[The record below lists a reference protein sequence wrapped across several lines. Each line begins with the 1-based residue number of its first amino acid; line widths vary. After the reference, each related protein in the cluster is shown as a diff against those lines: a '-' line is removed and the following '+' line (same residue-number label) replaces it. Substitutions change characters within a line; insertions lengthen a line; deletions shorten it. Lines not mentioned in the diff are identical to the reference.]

1 MSYKYFLPLLLCA
14 QILLAQETK
23 KDSITQLEEVIIS
36 EKRVS
41 NPIIGITSTD
51 IIGATTFENYSPLD
65 IASSMNQIS
74 GVYLL
79 SGALNTNRITIRGV
93 GARTPFGTDKLRLY
107 YNEIPITDGSGFST
121 IEAFD
126 LENLGSIEVI
136 KGPKGSAY
144 GSNLGGAILLQS
156 KTQKS
161 EGSVLTNNFTL
172 GSYELLKNNLDFS
185 HLSGKVDLSLKYG
198 HMETNGYRENSR
210 FERDAVLL
218 NTSYSINTQNK
229 IELLIN
235 YIDYTA
241 QIPSSLS
248 QDAFEEDPTQAAFT
262 WKQAQGFEANK
273 YTLLGLTYSHAF
285 SQNFKNA
292 SSIFYSYL
300 DHYEPR
306 PFNILDEFTNGFG
319 FRTNF
324 SGSFDLPTG
333 ETVYSL
339 GAELYKDEYHWGTF
353 ENLYRDN
360 NGDGSLK
367 GDQISDNRE
376 FRRQLSV
383 FGVITMPLSSKFLVQ
398 AGFNIN
404 NTSYDFQDIFNTAED
419 NKSADRNF
427 KTIFLPNLDLSYAF
441 TDNHLLYANISKG
454 FSNPSL
460 EETLTPEGI
469 INPDIAQETGINY
482 ELGTN
487 LYLVNKKLN
496 LKVAI
501 YQMDIKNL
509 LVAQR
514 VGEDQF
520 IGKNAGRTKHQGL
533 EVEANY
539 RFKLTTD
546 LALSPFLSYTYNDH
560 NFVDFVDG
568 DTDYSG
574 NPLTGVPKNKLTAGM
589 QLKHSSGF
597 YWNTTL
603 QHIDEIPLN
612 DATTLYS
619 EAFTLLNTK
628 MGYRKEIARDLVI
641 GADFGMNNI
650 TNAKYAQSV
659 LINAVGFGGA
669 APRYYYP
676 GNARNYYGSLQL
688 SYKL

>member
-1 MSYKYFLPLLLCA
+1 MVLLT
-14 QILLAQETK
+14 QILLGQEIK
-23 KDSITQLEEVIIS
+23 KDSITQLEEVVLS

-41 NPIIGITSTD
+41 NPVIGITTTD
-51 IIGATTFENYSPLD
+51 VIGATTFENYSPLD
-65 IASSMNQIS
+65 IASSINQIS
-74 GVYLL
+74 GVFLL

-156 KTQKS
+156 KTQKTD
-161 EGSVLTNNFTL
+161 GSTLTNNFTL
-172 GSYELLKNNLDFS
+172 GSYSLLKNNLDFS
-185 HLSGKVDLSLKYG
+185 HRNGNMDLSLKYG
-198 HMETNGYRENSR
+198 HMDTDGYRENSR
-210 FERDAVLL
+210 FERDAILL
-218 NTSYSINTQNK
+218 NTSYTINTHNK
-229 IELLIN
+229 IELLVN

-241 QIPSSLS
+241 QIPSSIS
-248 QDAFEEDPTQAAFT
+248 KDAFDEDPTQAAFT
-262 WKQAQGFEANK
+262 WKQAKGFEANK
-273 YTLLGLTYSHAF
+273 YTLLGLTYTHAF
-285 SQNFKNA
+285 SKSLKNA

-324 SGSFDLPTG
+324 TGSFKIPAG
-333 ETVYSL
+333 ETNYSF
-339 GAELYKDEYHWGTF
+339 GSELYKDEYHWGTF

-360 NGDGSLK
+360 NGNGSLK
-367 GDQISDNRE
+367 GDQISNNRE
-376 FRRQLSV
+376 FRRQLNI
-383 FGVITMPLSSKFLVQ
+383 FGTITLPLSSRFLVQ

-404 NTSYDFQDIFNTAED
+404 DTSYDFQDIFNTAEN
-419 NKSADRNF
+419 NKSAKRNF

-441 TDNHLLYANISKG
+441 SDNHLLYANISKG

-460 EETLTPEGI
+460 EETLTPSGV
-469 INPDIAQETGINY
+469 INPDIAQETGVNY

-487 LYLVNKKLN
+487 LLLANKKLQ
-496 LKVAI
+496 LKVAL

-539 RFKLTTD
+539 RFKITPD
-546 LALSPFLSYTYNDH
+546 LALSPFFSYTFNNH
-560 NFVDFVDG
+560 NFEVFIDG

-574 NPLTGVPKNKLTAGM
+574 NPLTGVPKNKLNSGI

-603 QHIDEIPLN
+603 QHVDQIPLD

-619 EAFTLLNTK
+619 EPFTLLNTRL
-628 MGYRKEIARDLVI
+628 GYKKEIARDFVI

-650 TNAKYAQSV
+650 GNRQYAQSV

>member
-1 MSYKYFLPLLLCA
+1 MPLVLCA
-14 QILLAQETK
+14 QIILAQEVK
-23 KDSITQLEEVIIS
+23 KDSITQLEEVVIS

-41 NPIIGITSTD
+41 NPVIGITATD
-51 IIGATTFENYSPLD
+51 VIGATTFENYSPLD
-65 IASSMNQIS
+65 IASSINQIS

-107 YNEIPITDGSGFST
+107 YNEIPITNGSGFST

-136 KGPKGSAY
+136 KGPKGSSY

-156 KTQKS
+156 KHLKKT
-161 EGSVLTNNFTL
+161 GSQLTNNFTL
-172 GSYELLKNNLDFS
+172 GSYNLIKNNLDLS
-185 HLSGKVDLSLKYG
+185 HQEGKIDLSLKYG
-198 HMETNGYRENSR
+198 HMETDGYRENNR
-210 FERDAVLL
+210 FEREAILM
-218 NTSYSINTQNK
+218 NTTYAFDDQNK
-229 IELLIN
+229 IDLLVN
-235 YIDYTA
+235 YIDYFA

-248 QDAFEEDPTQAAFT
+248 QDAFEEDPRQAAFT

-273 YTLLGLTYSHAF
+273 YTLLGLTYSHMF
-285 SQNFKNA
+285 SQKFKN
-292 SSIFYSYL
+292 STSIFYSYL

-324 SGSFDLPTG
+324 SGSFDIPAG
-333 ETVYSL
+333 GAVYSF
-339 GAELYKDEYHWGTF
+339 GSELYKDEYHWGTY

-360 NGDGSLK
+360 NGNGSLK
-367 GDQISDNRE
+367 GNQISNNRE
-376 FRRQLSV
+376 FRNQLNV
-383 FGVITMPLSSKFLVQ
+383 FGTITLPLSRNFLVQ

-404 NTSYDFQDIFNTAED
+404 NTSYDFRDIFNTAED
-419 NKSADRNF
+419 NKSAERNF
-427 KTIFLPNLDLSYAF
+427 KTIFLPNVDLSYALSE
-441 TDNHLLYANISKG
+441 DASLYANISKG

-460 EETLTPEGI
+460 EETLTPDGV
-469 INPDIAQETGINY
+469 INPEIAQETGINY
-482 ELGTN
+482 ELGTD
-487 LYLVNKKLN
+487 LLLASKKLN
-496 LKVAI
+496 LSVAI

-533 EVEANY
+533 ELETNY
-539 RFKLTTD
+539 RIKINPD
-546 LALSPFLSYTYNDH
+546 LAISPFISYTYNH
-560 NFVDFVDG
+560 HKFEDFVDG
-568 DTDYSG
+568 DNDYSG
-574 NPLTGVPKNKLTAGM
+574 NPLTGVPKNKINAGL

-612 DATTLYS
+612 DASTLFS
-619 EAFTLLNTK
+619 NRFTLLNTK
-628 MGYRKEIARDLVI
+628 LGYSKEIARSFVI
-641 GADFGMNNI
+641 GIDFGINNI
-650 TNAKYAQSV
+650 GDSQYAQSV

>member
-1 MSYKYFLPLLLCA
+1 MVLLT
-14 QILLAQETK
+14 QILLGQEIK
-23 KDSITQLEEVIIS
+23 KDSITLLEEVVVS
-36 EKRVS
+36 EKKVA
-41 NPIIGITSTD
+41 NPVIGITATD

-65 IASSMNQIS
+65 IASSINQIS

-156 KTQKS
+156 KTQKTD
-161 EGSVLTNNFTL
+161 GSALTNNFTL
-172 GSYELLKNNLDFS
+172 GSYGLLKNNLDFV
-185 HLSGKVDLSLKYG
+185 HRSGNVDLSLKYG
-198 HMETNGYRENSR
+198 HMETDGYRENSR
-210 FERDAVLL
+210 FERDAILL
-218 NTSYSINTQNK
+218 NTSYLINTQNK
-229 IELLIN
+229 VELLVN

-248 QDAFEEDPTQAAFT
+248 KDAFDEDPTQAAFT
-262 WKQAQGFEANK
+262 WKQAKGFEANK
-273 YTLLGLTYSHAF
+273 YTLLGLTYTHSF
-285 SQNFKNA
+285 SENLKNA
-292 SSIFYSYL
+292 TSIFYSYL

-306 PFNILDEFTNGFG
+306 PFNILDEYTNGFG

-324 SGSFDLPTG
+324 TGSFSIPTG
-333 ETVYSL
+333 ETNYSF
-339 GAELYKDEYHWGTF
+339 GSELYKDEYHWGTF

-360 NGDGSLK
+360 NGNGSLQ
-367 GDQISDNRE
+367 GDLISNNRE
-376 FRRQLSV
+376 FRRQLNI
-383 FGVITMPLSSKFLVQ
+383 FGTITLPLSSKFLVQ

-404 NTSYDFQDIFNTAED
+404 DTSYDFQDIFNTAED
-419 NKSADRNF
+419 NKSAKRNF
-427 KTIFLPNLDLSYAF
+427 KTVFLPNLDLSYDF
-441 TDNHLLYANISKG
+441 SDNHLLYANISKG

-460 EETLTPEGI
+460 EETLTPSGV
-469 INPDIAQETGINY
+469 INPDIAQETGVNY

-487 LYLVNKKLN
+487 LLLANKKLQ

-539 RFKLTTD
+539 RFKITPD
-546 LALSPFLSYTYNDH
+546 LALSPFFSYTLNNH
-560 NFVDFVDG
+560 NFEVFVDG

-574 NPLTGVPKNKLTAGM
+574 NPLTGVPKNKLNAGI
-589 QLKHSSGF
+589 QLKHSNGF

-603 QHIDEIPLN
+603 QHIDQIPLD

-619 EAFTLLNTK
+619 EAFTLLNTRL
-628 MGYRKEIARDLVI
+628 GYKKEIARDFVI
-641 GADFGMNNI
+641 GVDFGMNNI
-650 TNAKYAQSV
+650 GNRQYAQSV

-676 GNARNYYGSLQL
+676 GNARNYYSSLQL

>member
-1 MSYKYFLPLLLCA
+1 MNYKLFVPLVLLA
-14 QILLAQETK
+14 QILMGQEIK
-23 KDSITQLEEVIIS
+23 KDSITQLEEVVIS
-36 EKRVS
+36 DKRVS
-41 NPIIGITSTD
+41 NPIIGITATD

-74 GVYLL
+74 GVFLL

-93 GARTPFGTDKLRLY
+93 GARTPYGTDKLRLY
-107 YNEIPITDGSGFST
+107 YNEIPITNGTGFST

-126 LENLGSIEVI
+126 LENLGSIEVV

-156 KTQKS
+156 KTQKTD
-161 EGSVLTNNFTL
+161 GSVLSNNFTL

-185 HLSGKVDLSLKYG
+185 HRSGNIDLSLKYG

-218 NTSYSINTQNK
+218 NTSYSINIRNK
-229 IELLIN
+229 IELLVN

-241 QIPSSLS
+241 QIPSSIS
-248 QDAFEEDPTQAAFT
+248 KDAFDEDPKQAAFT
-262 WKQAQGFEANK
+262 WKQAKGFEANK

-285 SQNFKNA
+285 SKKLKNA
-292 SSIFYSYL
+292 TSIFYSYL

-324 SGSFDLPTG
+324 TGSFSIPTG
-333 ETVYSL
+333 ETNYSF
-339 GAELYKDEYHWGTF
+339 GSELYKDEYHWGTF

-360 NGDGSLK
+360 NGNGSLK
-367 GDQISDNRE
+367 GDQISNNRE
-376 FRRQLSV
+376 FRRQLNI
-383 FGVITMPLSSKFLVQ
+383 FGAITLPLSSRLLVQ

-404 NTSYDFQDIFNTAED
+404 NTFYDFQDIFNTEED
-419 NKSADRNF
+419 NKSAKRDF
-427 KTIFLPNLDLSYAF
+427 KPVFLPNLDVSYAF
-441 TDNHLLYANISKG
+441 SDTHLLYANISKG

-460 EETLTPEGI
+460 EETLTPGGI
-469 INPDIAQETGINY
+469 INPDIAQETGTNY

-487 LYLVNKKLN
+487 LFLAGKKLQ

-533 EVEANY
+533 EVDVNY
-539 RFKLTTD
+539 RFKITPD
-546 LALSPFLSYTYNDH
+546 LALNPFLSYTLNNH
-560 NFVDFVDG
+560 KFIDFVDG
-568 DTDYSG
+568 DSDYSG
-574 NPLTGVPKNKLTAGM
+574 NPLTGVPKNKINTGIQM
-589 QLKHSSGF
+589 KHSNGF

-603 QHIDEIPLN
+603 QHIDEIPLD

-619 EAFTLLNTK
+619 EAFTILNTRL
-628 MGYRKEIARDLVI
+628 GYKKEIARDFMI
-641 GADFGMNNI
+641 GVDLGVNNI
-650 TNAKYAQSV
+650 SDAQYAQSV

>member
-1 MSYKYFLPLLLCA
+1 MDYKYFLPLVFCV
-14 QILLAQETK
+14 QILLAQEIK
-23 KDSITQLEEVIIS
+23 KDSITQLQEVIVS
-36 EKRVS
+36 EMRVS

-65 IASSMNQIS
+65 IASSINQVS

-126 LENLGSIEVI
+126 LENLGSIEII

-161 EGSVLTNNFTL
+161 EGSVLNNNFTV
-172 GSYELLKNNLDFS
+172 GSYELLKNNLDLS
-185 HLSGKVDLSLKYG
+185 HRDGNIDISLKYG
-198 HMETNGYRENSR
+198 HMETDGYRENSR
-210 FERDAVLL
+210 FERDALL
-218 NTSYSINTQNK
+218 MNTSYAINDQNK
-229 IELLIN
+229 IDLLVN
-235 YIDYTA
+235 YIDYMA
-241 QIPSSLS
+241 QIPSSLN

-273 YTLLGLTYSHAF
+273 YTLLGLTYSHTF
-285 SQNFKNA
+285 SKKIKNTTGV
-292 SSIFYSYL
+292 FYSYL

-324 SGSFDLPTG
+324 SGSFDIPTG
-333 ETVYSL
+333 QTVYSF
-339 GAELYKDEYHWGTF
+339 GSELYKDEYHWGTY

-360 NGDGSLK
+360 KGNGSLK
-367 GDQISDNRE
+367 GNQISDNRE
-376 FRRQLSV
+376 FRRQLNV
-383 FGVITMPLSSKFLVQ
+383 FGTITLPLSSKLLVQ

-404 NTSYDFQDIFNTAED
+404 NTSYDFRDIFNPAED
-419 NKSADRNF
+419 NKSAERNF
-427 KTIFLPNLDLSYAF
+427 KTIVLPNLDINYAISE
-441 TDNHLLYANISKG
+441 HQSIYANISKG

-487 LYLVNKKLN
+487 LLLANKKLN
-496 LKVAI
+496 LKVAV

-533 EVEANY
+533 EIEANY
-539 RFKLTTD
+539 RFKVNPD
-546 LALSPFLSYTYNDH
+546 LALSPFVSYTYNNH
-560 NFVDFVDG
+560 NFEEFIDG
-568 DTDYSG
+568 DNDYSD
-574 NPLTGVPKNKLTAGM
+574 NPLTGVPKNKLTAGL

-597 YWNTTL
+597 YWNTTM
-603 QHIDEIPLN
+603 QHIDEIPMN
-612 DATTLYS
+612 DASTLYS
-619 EAFTLLNTK
+619 EAFTILNTK
-628 MGYRKEIARDLVI
+628 LGYRKEIARDLVI
-641 GADFGMNNI
+641 GLDVGINNI
-650 TNAKYAQSV
+650 SDEQYAQSV

-688 SYKL
+688 SYRL

>member
-1 MSYKYFLPLLLCA
+1 MNFRILIPLVLFSNLLK
-14 QILLAQETK
+14 AQEIK
-23 KDSITQLEEVIIS
+23 KDSITQLEEVVIS

-41 NPIIGITSTD
+41 NPVLGITTTD

-65 IASSMNQIS
+65 IASSINQIS

-93 GARTPFGTDKLRLY
+93 GARTPYGTDKLRLY
-107 YNEIPITDGSGFST
+107 YNEIPITNGTGFST

-156 KTQKS
+156 KTQKT
-161 EGSVLTNNFTL
+161 EGSLFANNFTL
-172 GSYELLKNNLDFS
+172 GSYNLLKNNFDFS
-185 HLSGKVDLSLKYG
+185 HRNGNMDMSLKYG
-198 HMETNGYRENSR
+198 HMEIDGYRENSR

-218 NTSYSINTQNK
+218 NTSFAINAQNK
-229 IELLIN
+229 IELLVN

-241 QIPSSLS
+241 QISSSIS
-248 QDAFEEDPTQAAFT
+248 QDAFDEDPTQAAFT
-262 WKQAQGFEANK
+262 WKQAKGFEANK

-285 SQNFKNA
+285 SKKLKNA
-292 SSIFYSYL
+292 TSIFYSYL

-306 PFNILDEFTNGFG
+306 PFNILDEYTNGFG

-324 SGSFDLPTG
+324 TGSFSIPTG
-333 ETVYSL
+333 ETIYSF
-339 GAELYKDEYHWGTF
+339 GSELYKDEYHWGTY
-353 ENLYRDN
+353 ENLYQDT
-360 NGDGSLK
+360 NGNGSLK
-367 GDQISDNRE
+367 GDQISNNRE
-376 FRRQLSV
+376 YRRQLNI
-383 FGVITMPLSSKFLVQ
+383 FGTITLPLSSKFLVQ

-404 NTSYDFQDIFNTAED
+404 NTFYNFQDLFNPSED
-419 NKSADRNF
+419 NKSANRDF

-441 TDNHLLYANISKG
+441 SDDHLIYANISKG

-460 EETLTPEGI
+460 EETLTPGGI
-469 INPDIAQETGINY
+469 INPDIAQETGTNY

-487 LYLVNKKLN
+487 LFLLNKKLN

-533 EVEANY
+533 EVEASY
-539 RFKLTTD
+539 RLKITSD
-546 LALSPFLSYTYNDH
+546 LALRPFLSYTLNNH
-560 NFVDFVDG
+560 IFEDFVDG
-568 DTDYSG
+568 DNDYSG
-574 NPLTGVPKNKLTAGM
+574 NPLTGVPKNNITSGI

-603 QHIDEIPLN
+603 QHIDEIPLD
-612 DATTLYS
+612 DASTLYS
-619 EAFTLLNTK
+619 EAFTLLHTRFGFK
-628 MGYRKEIARDLVI
+628 KEVARNFLIGMDL
-641 GADFGMNNI
+641 GMNNI
-650 TNAKYAQSV
+650 GNTQYAQSV

>member
-1 MSYKYFLPLLLCA
+1 MNYKLLVPLVLLT
-14 QILLAQETK
+14 QIILGQEIK
-23 KDSITQLEEVIIS
+23 KDSITQLEEVVIS

-41 NPIIGITSTD
+41 NPIIGITATD

-74 GVYLL
+74 GVFLL

-93 GARTPFGTDKLRLY
+93 GARTPYGTDKLRLY
-107 YNEIPITDGSGFST
+107 YNEIPITNGTGFST

-161 EGSVLTNNFTL
+161 DGSVLSNNFTV

-185 HLSGKVDLSLKYG
+185 HRSGNMDLSLKYG

-218 NTSYSINTQNK
+218 NTSYSINAQNK
-229 IELLIN
+229 IELLVN

-241 QIPSSLS
+241 QIPSSIS
-248 QDAFEEDPTQAAFT
+248 KDAFDEDPKQAAFT
-262 WKQAQGFEANK
+262 WKQAKGFEANK
-273 YTLLGLTYSHAF
+273 YNLLGLTYSHAF
-285 SQNFKNA
+285 SKKLKNA
-292 SSIFYSYL
+292 TSIFYSYL

-319 FRTNF
+319 LRTNF
-324 SGSFDLPTG
+324 TGSFTIPTG
-333 ETVYSL
+333 ETNYSF
-339 GAELYKDEYHWGTF
+339 GSELYKDEYHWGTF

-360 NGDGSLK
+360 NGNGSLK
-367 GDQISDNRE
+367 GDQISNNRE
-376 FRRQLSV
+376 FRRQLNI
-383 FGVITMPLSSKFLVQ
+383 FGAITLPLSSKLLVQ
-398 AGFNIN
+398 AGFNVN
-404 NTSYDFQDIFNTAED
+404 NTFYNFQDIFNSAED
-419 NKSADRNF
+419 NKSAERDF
-427 KTIFLPNLDLSYAF
+427 KPVFLPNLDVSYAF
-441 TDNHLLYANISKG
+441 SDTHLLYANISKG

-460 EETLTPEGI
+460 EETLTPGGI
-469 INPDIAQETGINY
+469 INPDIAQETGNNY

-487 LYLVNKKLN
+487 LFLAGKKLQ

-520 IGKNAGRTKHQGL
+520 IGKNAGKTKHRGL
-533 EVEANY
+533 EVDANY
-539 RFKLTTD
+539 RFKITPD
-546 LALSPFLSYTYNDH
+546 LALHPFLSYTFNNH
-560 NFVDFVDG
+560 KFVDFVDG
-568 DTDYSG
+568 DEDYSG
-574 NPLTGVPKNKLTAGM
+574 NPLTGVPKNKVNTGI

-603 QHIDEIPLN
+603 QHIDEIPLD

-619 EAFTLLNTK
+619 EAFTILNTRL
-628 MGYRKEIARDLVI
+628 GYKKEIARDFMI
-641 GADFGMNNI
+641 GVDLGINNI
-650 TNAKYAQSV
+650 SNVQYAQSV

-676 GNARNYYGSLQL
+676 GNARNYYVSFQL

>member
-1 MSYKYFLPLLLCA
+1 MNYKVIVLSFLFGFQA
-14 QILLAQETK
+14 IGQEVK
-23 KDSITQLEEVIIS
+23 KDSITQLEEVILSVKKIA
-36 EKRVS
+36 
-41 NPIIGITSTD
+41 NPVIGITTTD
-51 IIGATTFENYSPLD
+51 VIGATTFENYSPLD
-65 IASSMNQIS
+65 IASSINQVS

-79 SGALNTNRITIRGV
+79 SGALNTNRITIRGI

-107 YNEIPITDGSGFST
+107 YNEIPITNGAGFST

-126 LENLGSIEVI
+126 IENLGSIEVI

-156 KTQKS
+156 RTQKRD
-161 EGSVLTNNFTL
+161 GSVFTNNFTV

-185 HLSGKVDLSLKYG
+185 HRDGDIDLSLKYG
-198 HMETNGYRENSR
+198 HVETDGYRENSR
-210 FERDAVLL
+210 FERDALLL
-218 NTSYSINTQNK
+218 NTSYEINAQNK
-229 IELLIN
+229 IELLVN
-235 YIDYTA
+235 FIDYSA
-241 QIPSSLS
+241 QIPSSIS
-248 QDAFEEDPTQAAFT
+248 RSAFDEDPTQAAFT
-262 WKQAQGFEANK
+262 WAQSKGFEANK

-285 SQNFKNA
+285 SKKLENA
-292 SSIFYSYL
+292 TSIFYSYL

-306 PFNILDEFTNGFG
+306 PFNILDEYTNGFG

-324 SGSFDLPTG
+324 TGNFTIPLGKTFYSFGS
-333 ETVYSL
+333 
-339 GAELYKDEYHWGTF
+339 ELYKDEYHWATF
-353 ENLYRDN
+353 DNLYQDN
-360 NGDGSLK
+360 NGNGSLK
-367 GDQISDNRE
+367 GDRISNNRE
-376 FRRQLSV
+376 FRRQLNV
-383 FGVITMPLSSKFLVQ
+383 FGSVTLPLSSRLLIQ

-404 NTSYDFQDIFNTAED
+404 NTSYNFQDIFNTAEN
-419 NKSADRNF
+419 NKSAERDF

-441 TDNHLLYANISKG
+441 SENHLLYANISKG

-460 EETLTPEGI
+460 EETLTPGGI

-487 LYLVNKKLN
+487 LLLVNKRLQ

-514 VGEDQF
+514 VGDDQF

-533 EVEANY
+533 ELDINY
-539 RFKLTTD
+539 RFKITSN
-546 LALSPFLSYTYNDH
+546 LALSPFFSYTLNNH
-560 NFVDFVDG
+560 KFKEFVDG
-568 DTDYSG
+568 DNNYSG
-574 NPLTGVPKNKLTAGM
+574 NPLTGVPKNKINSGV

-603 QHIDEIPLN
+603 QFIDEIPLN

-619 EAFTLLNTK
+619 EAFTLLNTR
-628 MGYRKEIARDLVI
+628 MGYSKEISRNFI
-641 GADFGMNNI
+641 FGIDFGMNNI
-650 TNAKYAQSV
+650 GNIQYAQSV